1 MGTSGNRKG
10 YKIFSISTT
19 IRNPIR
25 NTEFLK
31 VFKKYDNCILTS
43 ELKDEIYTELVKQG
57 IYQLTNV
64 SNEIKNKYEN
74 GEDLTEDEIK
84 KAIID
89 NPQKTRNAG
98 RLMTQIRAIK
108 DVGFLTLTGSEK
120 KPLMNITP
128 LGNKII
134 EGYSSEDIYTKAMI
148 GLHANNPQ
156 RVAIYNKSRP
166 FLNTLFVIE
175 ELNKYY
181 NNNKGI
187 MWHEFATFVLSM
199 KDCNYKDIANKI
211 IEYRKEN
218 QNKIN
223 RVFIE
228 NYLYNDLKLVK
239 IDFKKSLLKDYP
251 DDVYRKFA
259 MTGLID
265 RCGFG
270 KNLYIR
276 FNEFNIEKVKSIIK
290 KYEGYSFQSF
300 LSTED
305 YVKYL
310 ENIVLPWEKSD
321 VIKEEIIKN
330 KEDKLGI
337 KLDDNLSLDN
347 KIEKLDE
354 INNKQIFDMTVNRM
368 DLNSIIAELVNLS
381 RSKKSS
387 LDTIPPS
394 IRLEWLV
401 SLLMAKMYGS
411 KYVKP
416 NLHLDNNGFP
426 RSCASG
432 GKADIEFVTEKYY
445 FLLEVTMIRDYK
457 QQLNSETTSIS
468 DHLNHLSTDLKKAS
482 ILIAP
487 YIHKRVVSFFEFI
500 ISTDNANILATTI
513 ERYLDITTKNPNI
526 ESYYEQ
532 VLKEIEYM
540 YSNDAENYCDKINGF
555 KLY

>member
-1 MGTSGNRKG
+1 
-10 YKIFSISTT
+10 
-19 IRNPIR
+19 
-25 NTEFLK
+25 
-31 VFKKYDNCILTS
+31 
-43 ELKDEIYTELVKQG
+43 
-57 IYQLTNV
+57 
-64 SNEIKNKYEN
+64 
-74 GEDLTEDEIK
+74 
-84 KAIID
+84 
-89 NPQKTRNAG
+89 
-98 RLMTQIRAIK
+98 
-108 DVGFLTLTGSEK
+108 
-120 KPLMNITP
+120 
-128 LGNKII
+128 
-134 EGYSSEDIYTKAMI
+134 
-148 GLHANNPQ
+148 
-156 RVAIYNKSRP
+156 
-166 FLNTLFVIE
+166 
-175 ELNKYY
+175 
-181 NNNKGI
+181 
-187 MWHEFATFVLSM
+187 
-199 KDCNYKDIANKI
+199 
-211 IEYRKEN
+211 
-218 QNKIN
+218 
-223 RVFIE
+223 
-228 NYLYNDLKLVK
+228 
-239 IDFKKSLLKDYP
+239 
-251 DDVYRKFA
+251 

-354 INNKQIFDMTVNRM
+354 INYKQIFDMTVNRM

-468 DHLNHLSTDLKKAS
+468 DHLNHLSTDLKKS
-482 ILIAP
+482 I
-487 YIHKRVVSFFEFI
+487 YFNCTIHS
-500 ISTDNANILATTI
+500 
-513 ERYLDITTKNPNI
+513 
-526 ESYYEQ
+526 
-532 VLKEIEYM
+532 
-540 YSNDAENYCDKINGF
+540 
-555 KLY
+555 